1 MFPKGSS
8 QPYNN
13 NNNNILG
20 ISETWLLPNVPSSY
34 VDLPNYVF
42 VRKDVEGL
50 VYKHGVGLYILC
62 KLCFTEVDTHTPNT
76 LPIFLPA
83 LNLYVL
89 IVYRPPSYTANENA
103 CLLNFLSDFCSGK
116 EIVIMGDFNL
126 PSIQW
131 ANDTPCRGFPPIEL
145 QFYHCFMALGL
156 THG

>member
-1 MFPKGSS
+1 MNYLFTFLTD
-8 QPYNN
+8 NN
-13 NNNNILG
+13 LSILG

-50 VYKHGVGLYILC
+50 VYKHGVGLYISS